1 MKFHLSRMSK
11 KSFSILSALL
21 FLTAPHAVDAIDL
34 RDFTGGRNTQNPQNL
49 YPAIQSVRDPF
60 TPSSTMFDAITTRG
74 SASGA
79 SGYGFMRSATNSN
92 LPPMR
97 LRGYITQN
105 NKKPVALLEVAK
117 SRTYLVREGD
127 EINID
132 PSVPNSAIRVTK
144 ITRSS
149 ITVEAGMLGSI
160 RVQR

>member
-1 MKFHLSRMSK
+1 MKFHKSRSSSK
-11 KSFSILSALL
+11 SLYILLALV
-21 FLTAPHAVDAIDL
+21 FVTASHVVNAIDL
-34 RDFTGGRNTQNPQNL
+34 RDFTRSKNTQNQQSL
-49 YPAIQSVRDPF
+49 YPSIQSVRDPF

-105 NKKPVALLEVAK
+105 NNKPVALLEVAN

-144 ITRSS
+144 ISRSS